1 MKTTLVPREHIH
13 TVWDRIKKYVEKCAK
28 YTYGRYTADDILEGL
43 LTKDQHLWIAFDNE
57 GIHGFWVTEVSVYP
71 QMRALTLHFVGGR
84 RFKEWASVGFPPLQK
99 FAKELG
105 CDVMESFGRP
115 GWKKMW
121 EGYGYNPRY
130 VFYELPVE

>member
-1 MKTTLVPREHIH
+1 MKTTLVPKEHIH
-13 TVWDRIKKYVEKCAK
+13 VVWDRIKKYVEKCAK
-28 YTYGRYTADDILEGL
+28 YTYGRYTADDILDGL
-43 LTKDQHLWIAFDNE
+43 LTKDQHLWIAFDDKE
-57 GIHGFWVTEVSVYP
+57 IHGFWVTEGSVYP
-71 QMRALTLHFVGGR
+71 QMKALTLHFVGGKG
-84 RFKEWASVGFPPLQK
+84 FKVWGEVGFPPLQK

>member
-1 MKTTLVPREHIH
+1 MKTTLVPKEHIH
-13 TVWDRIKKYVEKCAK
+13 VVWDRIKKYVEKCAK
-28 YTYGRYTADDILEGL
+28 YTYGRYTADDILDGL
-43 LTKDQHLWIAFDNE
+43 LTKDQHLWIAFDDKE
-57 GIHGFWVTEVSVYP
+57 IHGFWVTEVTVYP
-71 QMRALTLHFVGGR
+71 QMKALTLHFVGGKG
-84 RFKEWASVGFPPLQK
+84 FKVWAEVGFPPLQK

>member
-1 MKTTLVPREHIH
+1 MAAITLDDVVIEQMETNQTLSELDSKTRVLVISQ
-13 TVWDRIKKYVEKCAK
+13 
-28 YTYGRYTADDILEGL
+28 AD
-43 LTKDQHLWIAFDNE
+43 
-57 GIHGFWVTEVSVYP
+57 GF
-71 QMRALTLHFVGGR
+71 QRMVG
-84 RFKEWASVGFPPLQK
+84 VGFPPLQK

-105 CDVMESFGRP
+105 RDVMESFGRP